1 MIDNEIKKIK
11 SEFGDHTKM
20 LKFMNDDLNSR
31 ILKEVHNATI
41 ELKQSN
47 FEFEA
52 RIGPSD
58 NFSTPKGLLENFVTN
73 KELKRMLQDKTN
85 I

>member
-1 MIDNEIKKIK
+1 
-11 SEFGDHTKM
+11 
-20 LKFMNDDLNSR
+20 MNSDLNTR

-41 ELKQSN
+41 EMKQSN

-58 NFSTPKGLLENFVTN
+58 NLTTTNGLLENFVTN
-73 KELKRMLQDKTN
+73 KELKQIL
-85 I
+85 